1 MANRK
6 FVKKKKD
13 NETKKNTKNWMN
25 LINQIKDLIKVISD
39 FNFLE
44 KSSLSINYS
53 SICDEEI
60 DMSKLSENEL
70 YECG

>member
-1 MANRK
+1 
-6 FVKKKKD
+6 
-13 NETKKNTKNWMN
+13 MN